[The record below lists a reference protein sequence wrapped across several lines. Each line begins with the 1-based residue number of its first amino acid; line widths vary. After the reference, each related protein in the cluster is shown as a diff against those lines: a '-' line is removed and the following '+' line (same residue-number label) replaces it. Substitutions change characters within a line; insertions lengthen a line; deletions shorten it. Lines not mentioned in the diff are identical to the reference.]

1 MSMQSG
7 ISDNQINAA
16 EFDNLRADSS
26 VTDDHHFHHQVPL
39 SVCLSHSLSLS
50 LVQPLLTLPLFLDL
64 VALHHNRTLALEMSI
79 NSSSR

>member
-1 MSMQSG
+1 MQSG

-39 SVCLSHSLSLS
+39 SVCLSHSLSL
-50 LVQPLLTLPLFLDL
+50 VQPLLTLPLFLDL
-64 VALHHNRTLALEMSI
+64 VALHRNRTLALEMSI